1 MSSPLLGPVTAP
13 GGRRPRVPGPRTP
26 REMSA
31 ALDGFR
37 DSVAA
42 GMSHLH
48 RTYGPVAAVGA
59 GPLRWTF
66 LFGAEANELVLG
78 STENFEFSYGGLQAI
93 AGDTALVALP
103 NAENRAMRQVLRPL
117 FDREHVDTY
126 ADRVL
131 DRVRDRL
138 AAWPRGGTVDAYA
151 ELRHAV
157 RLASVDS
164 FIGPGVIARE
174 GDALDAT
181 LEQLHTVLNRSSV
194 LTLLLWNAPR
204 LGRLRL
210 RGPLGRVDRVV
221 RAEIARRRAGR
232 TTTPEPADPIGF
244 LLRPEVHSALPAG
257 DDTVR
262 DTVVSLLIASYDP
275 TSSALGWSLH
285 GLLAHPEVL
294 AKARREVARELGD
307 EPVRASTA
315 RRLKYLGH
323 VVAEALRVH
332 PPVVASARR
341 CVRAFDLHGH
351 RIPAGSRIMLSQF
364 TSHRSPESWADPERF
379 DPERWDRTGAAAT
392 AVPPSAYFPYGSPR
406 RRCPGSGMAAVIVPA
421 VLAAVL
427 QAGDVALADDRPPR
441 LDGFAA
447 LRPKAGIPVRVP
459 RRRGAG
465 RDTSAHTEN
474 T

>member
-1 MSSPLLGPVTAP
+1 
-13 GGRRPRVPGPRTP
+13 
-26 REMSA
+26 
-31 ALDGFR
+31 
-37 DSVAA
+37 
-42 GMSHLH
+42 MSHLH

-103 NAENRAMRQVLRPL
+103 NAENRAMRHVLRPL
-117 FDREHVDTY
+117 FDRERVDTY

-131 DRVRDRL
+131 DRVRERV
-138 AAWPRGGTVDAYA
+138 AAWPPGGTVDAYA

-181 LEQLHTVLNRSSV
+181 LERLHTVLNRSSV
-194 LTLLLWNAPR
+194 LTLLVWNAPR

-232 TTTPEPADPIGF
+232 TATPDPADPIGF
-244 LLRPEVHSALPAG
+244 LLRPEVHSRLPAG

-262 DTVVSLLIASYDP
+262 DTVVSLLVASYDP

-294 AKARREVARELGD
+294 AEARREVARELGD

-323 VVAEALRVH
+323 VVAEALRIH

-341 CVRAFDLHGH
+341 CVAAFDLHGH

-364 TSHRSPESWADPERF
+364 TSHRSPESWTDPEHF
-379 DPERWDRTGAAAT
+379 DPGRWDRTGAAA

-427 QAGDVALADDRPPR
+427 QAGDVALADERPPR

-447 LRPKAGIPVRVP
+447 LRPRDGLPVRVP
-459 RRRGAG
+459 RVA
-465 RDTSAHTEN
+465 EN